1 MQTIDAPLTRSGWR
15 IRGQEL
21 ALERPLVM
29 GIVNVTPDSFSDGG
43 RFLDRAAAL
52 SQARRLIDEGADL
65 LDIGGES
72 TRPGAADVSEDEEIR
87 RVVPLVEALAADGVP
102 VSVDTSKPAVMR
114 AALAAGASI
123 VNDVRA
129 LREAGAIEAVAEAD
143 CGLVLMHMQGTP
155 RTMQAA
161 PQYAD
166 VAQEVI
172 DFLAQRISALA
183 AHGIDARRIV
193 VDPGFGF
200 GKTVAHNFTLLRELE
215 RLLGLGR
222 PLLVGL
228 SRKSMLGAVSGRG
241 VEAREYA
248 SVAAAVLAVERGARI
263 VRAHDVAATR
273 DALAVWHAMQSMGG
287 SE

>member
-1 MQTIDAPLTRSGWR
+1 MQTIAPLTRSGWR
-15 IRGQEL
+15 IRGREL
-21 ALERPLVM
+21 TLERPLVM

-43 RFLDRAAAL
+43 RFLDRGAAL
-52 SQARRLIDEGADL
+52 AQARRLIDDGADL

-72 TRPGAADVSEDEEIR
+72 TRPGAADVAEDEEIR
-87 RVVPLVEALAADGVP
+87 RVVPLVEALAADGVT

-129 LREAGAIEAVAEAD
+129 LRDPGAIEAVADAD

-161 PQYAD
+161 PRYAD

-183 AHGIDARRIV
+183 AHGVDARRIV

-241 VEAREYA
+241 VEAREFA
-248 SVAAAVLAVERGARI
+248 SVAAAILAVERGARI

>member
-1 MQTIDAPLTRSGWR
+1 
-15 IRGQEL
+15 
-21 ALERPLVM
+21 
-29 GIVNVTPDSFSDGG
+29 
-43 RFLDRAAAL
+43 
-52 SQARRLIDEGADL
+52 
-65 LDIGGES
+65 
-72 TRPGAADVSEDEEIR
+72 
-87 RVVPLVEALAADGVP
+87 
-102 VSVDTSKPAVMR
+102 
-114 AALAAGASI
+114 
-123 VNDVRA
+123 
-129 LREAGAIEAVAEAD
+129 
-143 CGLVLMHMQGTP
+143 
-155 RTMQAA
+155 MQAA

-183 AHGIDARRIV
+183 AHGVDARRIV